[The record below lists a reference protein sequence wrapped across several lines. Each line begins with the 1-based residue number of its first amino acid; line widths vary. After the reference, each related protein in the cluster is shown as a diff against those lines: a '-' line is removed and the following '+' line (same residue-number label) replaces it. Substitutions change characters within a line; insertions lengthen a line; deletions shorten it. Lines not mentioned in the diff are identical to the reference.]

1 MATAPSKALATN
13 PRWQPESLPPF
24 PAVAVKALN
33 LMAGTE
39 TSLLD
44 LCNLIRSDAAF
55 STEILRIANS
65 PLVAFS
71 KNITSILQASML
83 LGFRRLRSVVITVGL
98 KAYLAEPFTPLLH
111 ACWRHS
117 LACAI
122 IAERAAQACSLDK
135 ETAYTA
141 GVMHDIGRV
150 ALITSM
156 PQAYEQVV
164 GRGADGPAD
173 LLRAER
179 ELCGIDHCQA
189 GRVLV
194 AAWGLPEA
202 FLKITSCHHDP
213 EHGAPGAAS
222 VLPPSCRLADSLGFG
237 VANYRS
243 PRSYADILPE
253 FPEPARNAFPANGEQ
268 LTQEIANAIALIE
281 SA

>member
-1 MATAPSKALATN
+1 MATSPSKALATE

-44 LCNLIRSDAAF
+44 LCNLVRSDAAF

-71 KNITSILQASML
+71 KNITSVLQASML

-98 KAYLAEPFTPLLH
+98 KAYLAEPFAGPLQ

-117 LACAI
+117 VACAI
-122 IAERAAQACSLDK
+122 IAERAAKASSFDK
-135 ETAYTA
+135 ESAYT
-141 GVMHDIGRV
+141 GGIMHDIGRV
-150 ALITSM
+150 ALVASM
-156 PQAYEQVV
+156 AKVYEQVV
-164 GRGADGPAD
+164 ERGADEPRD
-173 LLRAER
+173 LLRVER
-179 ELCGIDHCQA
+179 ELCGLDHCRA

-194 AAWGLPEA
+194 TAWGLPEA
-202 FLKITSCHHDP
+202 FLEITSHHHDT
-213 EHGAPGAAS
+213 ERGSRGAAS
-222 VLPPSCRLADSLGFG
+222 VLPASCRLADELGFG
-237 VANYRS
+237 VVRYRNS
-243 PRSYADILPE
+243 CSYADILAA
-253 FPEPARNAFPANGEQ
+253 FPEPAKNSFPADGKQ
-268 LTQEIANAIALIE
+268 LAQEIGNRIRLIE